1 MKRFTALLLVLVL
14 FPCLALSETVVTSFY
29 PVWIMTLNL
38 TRGLE
43 DHVTVRNL
51 AAPSVYHSVYGS
63 HHLIIKF
70 VVSSEQVIYVII
82 CVSHFDIFFKIL
94 DILLRTFSR
103 ADYCSA
109 LWFYDHNVN
118 LCQQTQRSS
127 DRFRR
132 HLIRV

>member
-51 AAPSVYHSVYGS
+51 AAPSVGCLHDYQLQTSDMKVLSGADA
-63 HHLIIKF
+63 F
-70 VVSSEQVIYVII
+70 VVNGAGMEAFLAS
-82 CVSHFDIFFKIL
+82 
-94 DILLRTFSR
+94 
-103 ADYCSA
+103 
-109 LWFYDHNVN
+109 
-118 LCQQTQRSS
+118 
-127 DRFRR
+127 
-132 HLIRV
+132 